1 MESRGIAGGQTSREV
16 GPRGASGGG
25 NIDRARFGGGGEG
38 GGRVPPRSI
47 YFLVS

>member
-25 NIDRARFGGGGEG
+25 NIDRARFGEGEEEVAFR
-38 GGRVPPRSI
+38 RVRSI
-47 YFLVS
+47 FS

>member
-1 MESRGIAGGQTSREV
+1 MDKHLEKLGRAVRVEGEISIARGLE
-16 GPRGASGGG
+16 
-25 NIDRARFGGGGEG
+25 GGGGG

>member
-1 MESRGIAGGQTSREV
+1 MDKHLEKLGRAVRVEGEISIARGLE
-16 GPRGASGGG
+16 GGG
-25 NIDRARFGGGGEG
+25 G

>member
-25 NIDRARFGGGGEG
+25 NIDRARFGEEGGG

>member
-25 NIDRARFGGGGEG
+25 NIDRARFGEGEEEEVAFR
-38 GGRVPPRSI
+38 RVRSI
-47 YFLVS
+47 FS

>member
-1 MESRGIAGGQTSREV
+1 MDKHLEKLGRAVRVEGEISIARGLE
-16 GPRGASGGG
+16 
-25 NIDRARFGGGGEG
+25 GGGEG

>member
-1 MESRGIAGGQTSREV
+1 MDKHLEKLGRAVRVEGEISIARGLE
-16 GPRGASGGG
+16 
-25 NIDRARFGGGGEG
+25 GGGGEG